1 MICKRNLQFSGS
13 ISIKSG
19 QRQEYSDQELS
30 GAISKS
36 FIVKVAPVFTYL
48 FIYII
53 FRTQVPAKFFS
64 IVLSSWIMLLNLTM
78 MEFRPTYEHS
88 G

>member
-1 MICKRNLQFSGS
+1 MIGKRNLQFSGS

-36 FIVKVAPVFTYL
+36 FIVKVAPVFTFL
-48 FIYII
+48 FIYLFYFPNSGPSKI
-53 FRTQVPAKFFS
+53 
-64 IVLSSWIMLLNLTM
+64 LLNRSFELNYST
-78 MEFRPTYEHS
+78 
-88 G
+88 

>member
-19 QRQEYSDQELS
+19 QRQDYSDQELS

-36 FIVKVAPVFTYL
+36 FIVKVAPVFTFSFYL
-48 FIYII
+48 FIYLFIYLFYFPNSGPSKI
-53 FRTQVPAKFFS
+53 
-64 IVLSSWIMLLNLTM
+64 LLNRSFELNYST
-78 MEFRPTYEHS
+78 
-88 G
+88 

>member
-30 GAISKS
+30 GAMSKS
-36 FIVKVAPVFTYL
+36 FIVKVAPVFTFLFVYL
-48 FIYII
+48 FILFYFPNSGASKI
-53 FRTQVPAKFFS
+53 
-64 IVLSSWIMLLNLTM
+64 LLNRSFELNYAT
-78 MEFRPTYEHS
+78 
-88 G
+88 

>member
-19 QRQEYSDQELS
+19 QRQDYSDQELS

-36 FIVKVAPVFTYL
+36 FIVKVAPVFTFLFIYL
-48 FIYII
+48 FIYLFYFPNSGPSKI
-53 FRTQVPAKFFS
+53 
-64 IVLSSWIMLLNLTM
+64 LLNRSFELNYST
-78 MEFRPTYEHS
+78 
-88 G
+88 

>member
-1 MICKRNLQFSGS
+1 MIGKRNLQFSGS

-36 FIVKVAPVFTYL
+36 FIVKVAPVFTFLFIYL
-48 FIYII
+48 FIYLFYFILFSELRSQQNSSQSF
-53 FRTQVPAKFFS
+53 FRVELFYL
-64 IVLSSWIMLLNLTM
+64 IL
-78 MEFRPTYEHS
+78 R
-88 G
+88 

>member
-36 FIVKVAPVFTYL
+36 FIVKVAPVFTFLFIYL
-48 FIYII
+48 FILFSELRSQQNSSQSF
-53 FRTQVPAKFFS
+53 FRVELFYL
-64 IVLSSWIMLLNLTM
+64 IL
-78 MEFRPTYEHS
+78 R
-88 G
+88 

>member
-30 GAISKS
+30 GAMSKS
-36 FIVKVAPVFTYL
+36 FIVKVAPVFTFLFVYL
-48 FIYII
+48 FILFYFPNSGPRKI
-53 FRTQVPAKFFS
+53 
-64 IVLSSWIMLLNLTM
+64 LLNRSFELNYAT
-78 MEFRPTYEHS
+78 
-88 G
+88 

>member
-30 GAISKS
+30 GKMSKS
-36 FIVKVAPVFTYL
+36 FIVKVAPVFTFLFIYL
-48 FIYII
+48 FIYFI
-53 FRTQVPAKFFS
+53 FRTQDPAKFFA
-64 IVLSSWIMLLNLTM
+64 IVLSS
-78 MEFRPTYEHS
+78 
-88 G
+88 